1 MARRSPGKAPPAS
14 DQDRA
19 PPFLGR
25 SCMDC
30 GIDTRATGEYYGL
43 RNALWRRINP
53 LVIGIL
59 CLGCAEDRL
68 GRSLCKRDFS
78 SAPINAESAKRCPGL
93 ARRLK
98 RRSVVTSRVIRPR
111 MRKIL
116 GKQST
121 QSRLGLAS
129 FRLLAHVGRN
139 GCVKPADIMQ
149 VTRSLPPLTDPQL
162 PLPLPMPVLA
172 ILAERHRSKPKKTV
186 RKRQKRL

>member
-1 MARRSPGKAPPAS
+1 MTKKPGKARPAA

-19 PPFLGR
+19 PPFLDR

-43 RNALWRRINP
+43 KGSLWRRINP

-78 SAPINAESAKRCPGL
+78 SVPINAESAKRCPGL
-93 ARRLK
+93 ERRLK
-98 RRSVVTSRVIRPR
+98 RRSLVTSRVIRPR

-139 GCVKPADIMQ
+139 GRVKPADIMQ
-149 VTRSLPPLTDPQL
+149 VTRSLPPLTDRQL
-162 PLPLPMPVLA
+162 PLPLPMPVFPTIA
-172 ILAERHRSKPKKTV
+172 RRRRSKPRKAV
-186 RKRQKRL
+186 RKSQTRP